1 MGEHCWAR
9 AYSWFKEYSLQRSKS
24 MQADTTEEEELNQQH
39 RMKTM
44 TDMKSEIKAKG
55 RMGAN
60 ISCWV
65 SVLRAADCKK
75 AWLLPEWEDTV
86 HRGTFVPYQ
95 KLPLH
100 ATRGYTST
108 LSAVF
113 ASHFCFCLFS
123 RKLLLT
129 SCSTQPCLTTSFSQ
143 LIASIFLLLFC
154 LLSQAVSANP
164 TFCSTIKR
172 RQIQLPILPR
182 FHLLFTLLFL
192 SSLFYP
198 FSCPPPFSK
207 FDLVRSLHHVH
218 QLYPLHLLFLLFLF
232 QFPLFVSS
240 SSSSSSSSFPFF
252 LPSFR
257 DLSHSRSYFSSCC
270 LSSDCSPCKVCIT
283 IFPLCHHFLHRTQV
297 EGVLGPSPWL
307 FSFKSS
313 RVFHDSEDTVDSVCT
328 EQTTYFIATRD
339 KAPITC
345 SALNI
350 LMLFIVQGD
359 TALNQAVR

>member
-1 MGEHCWAR
+1 MGGHSAPWYLCTLSKTSSSCNTRVHLDAFGGFR
-9 AYSWFKEYSLQRSKS
+9 ISL
-24 MQADTTEEEELNQQH
+24 L
-39 RMKTM
+39 
-44 TDMKSEIKAKG
+44 
-55 RMGAN
+55 
-60 ISCWV
+60 
-65 SVLRAADCKK
+65 
-75 AWLLPEWEDTV
+75 LLPFFQKITFNLLFNPTV
-86 HRGTFVPYQ
+86 SHHFLLPAHRLHLSSSFLFVISGRISQPNILQ
-95 KLPLH
+95 HHQEETNP
-100 ATRGYTST
+100 
-108 LSAVF
+108 
-113 ASHFCFCLFS
+113 ASHS
-123 RKLLLT
+123 SKV
-129 SCSTQPCLTTSFSQ
+129 P
-143 LIASIFLLLFC
+143 
-154 LLSQAVSANP
+154 P
-164 TFCSTIKR
+164 
-172 RQIQLPILPR
+172 
-182 FHLLFTLLFL
+182 LFTLLFL

-328 EQTTYFIATRD
+328 EQTTYSLPQETRHQSHVLRLTSSCFHC
-339 KAPITC
+339 ARRHRSQSS
-345 SALNI
+345 SALRRKPARF
-350 LMLFIVQGD
+350 LS
-359 TALNQAVR
+359 TP